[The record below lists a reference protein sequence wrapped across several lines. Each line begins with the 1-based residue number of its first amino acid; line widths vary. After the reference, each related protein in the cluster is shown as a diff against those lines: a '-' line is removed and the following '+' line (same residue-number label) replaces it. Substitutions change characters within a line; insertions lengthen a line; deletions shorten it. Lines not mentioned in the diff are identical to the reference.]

1 MKKLV
6 CFFLCVF
13 ILVSPGSAFV
23 LAEFCPDGYASGDGD
38 EYFVLEGTGRLVGWT
53 ISDGEGTI
61 SFPVGAESLGR
72 IIVAR
77 DAEAYFQVW
86 GSLPDYEI
94 LESGNTP
101 NVLQSGR
108 FQMANSGDALSLL
121 SGGQVV
127 QTASWPD
134 ELAASNGRVH
144 VFSNGI
150 WDERIYKIGQ
160 SRFVPETFT
169 ADSVTLFVSP
179 ECAYTVISD
188 VVRGATTTLSI
199 SMYEFTHPELA
210 YEVAE
215 AAERGVEVTLLMEG
229 GPVGGFPDGEK
240 GVLNFLTASGVTV
253 CTIESTDKLPARYRF
268 LHTKYLVADGYVTV
282 VLSENFKPSGI
293 PLTGTRGNRGWGAV
307 VRDAEIAAYFNRVF
321 ASDLAGYDIYAYTP
335 GTEPLPETWSDE
347 AIIPRFS
354 EKTLYNVLVTP
365 VISPDTSSLV
375 PELIADAT
383 ESVDVQQAYIS
394 PYSDGENAWIAE
406 LLKAADR
413 GAVIRV
419 MLDGIYYNTEDD
431 ADNDELTASLNRIG
445 EGVSAK
451 MLRPDTYLTK
461 IHNKGM
467 IVDDEYVLISS
478 INWNFNS
485 PNNNREAGLI
495 IQSPEAA
502 AYYTEVFAFDW
513 NGDYEKDPVTAEIGF
528 DVRWLL
534 AGGVIILLGGLL
546 IYRRRK

>member
-13 ILVSPGSAFV
+13 ILASPGSALV
-23 LAEFCPDGYASGDGD
+23 LAEFCPDGYAPGDGD
-38 EYFVLEGTGRLVGWT
+38 EYFVLEGTGSPAGWT
-53 ISDGEGTI
+53 ISDGEGII
-61 SFPVGAESLGR
+61 SFPAGSMSDGR

-77 DAEAYFQVW
+77 DAEAYSQIW
-86 GSLPDYEI
+86 GIFPDYEI
-94 LESGNTP
+94 LESGDTP

-108 FQMANSGDALSLL
+108 FQMANTGDELALLFC
-121 SGGQVV
+121 GEVI
-127 QTASWPD
+127 QTVSWPN

-160 SRFVPETFT
+160 SRFLPATFS

-179 ECAYTVISD
+179 ECSYTVICD
-188 VVRGATTTLSI
+188 VIRQSTTSLSI

-215 AAERGVEVTLLMEG
+215 AAKRGVDVTLLVEG
-229 GPVGGFPDGEK
+229 GPVGGLPEEEK

-253 CTIESTDKLPARYRF
+253 FTIESEGDLPARYRF
-268 LHTKYLVADGYVTV
+268 LHTKYLVADEYVTV
-282 VLSENFKPSGI
+282 VLSENFKPSGV
-293 PLTGTRGNRGWGAV
+293 PLTGTEGNRGWGAV
-307 VRDAEIAAYFNRVF
+307 VRDAEVAAYFNGVF
-321 ASDLAGYDIYAYTP
+321 ISDLLGYDIYPYTP
-335 GTEPLPETWSDE
+335 GTELLPETWSDVE
-347 AIIPRFS
+347 IIPHFA
-354 EKTLYNVLVTP
+354 EKTLYNVIVTP
-365 VISPDTSSLV
+365 VISPDTSNLV

-383 ESVDVQQAYIS
+383 KSVDVQQAYIS
-394 PYSDGENAWIAE
+394 AYPDGENAWLAD

-419 MLDGIYYNTEDD
+419 MLDGLYYNTEDD
-431 ADNDELTASLNRIG
+431 ADNDELTASLNRMG
-445 EGVSAK
+445 VGVSAK
-451 MLRPDTYLTK
+451 MLSPDTYLTK
-461 IHNKGM
+461 LHNKGM
-467 IVDDEYVLISS
+467 IVDGEYVLISS
-478 INWNFNS
+478 INWNYNS

-495 IQSPEAA
+495 IWSPEAA
-502 AYYTEVFAFDW
+502 EYYTEVFAFDW
-513 NGDYEKDPVTAEIGF
+513 NGDYEKDPVTAKIGF

-546 IYRRRK
+546 IYRRR